1 MSTAEIPHLLSAL
14 LQQAKQHPDEV
25 ALLDSRTGDAAC
37 TWGELARMVSA
48 TANTLQTQFPWT
60 AAPKRLTY
68 RCTNHLSEVVLSLAC
83 IAAGVTEI
91 PIDAFLPKPQQ
102 ETLIQRS
109 KALHWDHDRRG
120 HHEHHHALTRSTSL
134 REAIS
139 NLEASAREVD
149 LHSPSVVLWTSGTTA
164 QPRGVMLSQHNLTTN
179 AKAKLLAVPQRTSD
193 LRLSLLSI
201 AHAYART
208 SDMGTWLLSG
218 CRWSLG
224 RGRSTLHSLPETLS
238 PTLINAVP
246 VLIHDML
253 NRIESGQSNLQS
265 LRLLGCG
272 GVAMSSE
279 QFERCLRNNI
289 GVIQGY
295 GCTETSPVICS
306 ASPDNAR
313 PNRVGPL
320 VAGWEAKVE
329 HGRLFVRGPGVMLGY
344 LDDEAATQQKISPD
358 GWLDTGDLVEIH
370 DDQLQILGRADD
382 VIVLDNG
389 FKVFP
394 ATIERQLLQLEGI
407 EQAVLLH
414 HQGQLWLL
422 LSHDQPQTTADAPT
436 GRDPVESRL
445 AESLPPGTSVKR
457 LKLSEP
463 LSIETGELT
472 AKGTPRRHIIH
483 QRRLSTNDSF
493 DGGNQAGS

>member
-1 MSTAEIPHLLSAL
+1 METADVHDLLAAL
-14 LQQAKQHPDEV
+14 IHQAKQRPDEI
-25 ALLDSRTGDAAC
+25 ALIDSQTGAAAF
-37 TWGELARMVSA
+37 TWSELTCRVDA
-48 TANTLQTQFPWT
+48 TAIMLRSKFSEATTT
-60 AAPKRLTY
+60 KRLTY
-68 RCTNHLSEVVLSLAC
+68 RCTNRPDDVVLSLAC
-83 IAAGVTEI
+83 VAAGFTEI
-91 PIDAFLPKPQQ
+91 PIDAFLPDTQQ
-102 ETLIQRS
+102 DALIKRS
-109 KALHWDHDRRG
+109 KALHWDH
-120 HHEHHHALTRSTSL
+120 ELHADSIHSSKVAD
-134 REAIS
+134 AIS
-139 NLEASAREVD
+139 NLETAARDVD
-149 LHSPSVVLWTSGTTA
+149 IHSPSLVLWTSGTTSE
-164 QPRGVMLSQHNLTTN
+164 PRGVMLSQHNLTTN
-179 AKAKLLAVPQRTSD
+179 AKAKLLAVPQKTSD

-224 RGRSTLHSLPETLS
+224 RGRSTLRSLPENLC

-246 VLIHDML
+246 VLINDIL

-279 QFERCLRNNI
+279 QFKRCQRNNI

-306 ASPDNAR
+306 ASPDNAT

-320 VAGWEAKVE
+320 VAGWESKVE
-329 HGRLFVRGPGVMLGY
+329 HGRLLVRGPGVMLGY
-344 LDDEAATQQKISPD
+344 LDDEAASQQKISPG

-370 DDQLQILGRADD
+370 DDGQFQILGRADD

-422 LSHDQPQTTADAPT
+422 LSHNQPQVTADAPT
-436 GRDPVESRL
+436 GRDLVESCL
-445 AESLPPGTSVKR
+445 AKSLPPGTSVKR
-457 LKLSEP
+457 IELSEP
-463 LSIETGELT
+463 LSIKSGELT
-472 AKGTPRRHIIH
+472 AKGTPRRSIIR
-483 QRRLSTNDSF
+483 QRRLS
-493 DGGNQAGS
+493 

>member
-1 MSTAEIPHLLSAL
+1 MSTAEPPHLLSAL
-14 LQQAKQHPDEV
+14 LHQTKQRPLEV
-25 ALLDSRTGDAAC
+25 ALIDSQTGDAAF
-37 TWGELARMVSA
+37 TWAELTCHVDAIAKVLRSKFSGAIA
-48 TANTLQTQFPWT
+48 T
-60 AAPKRLTY
+60 KRLTY
-68 RCTNHLSEVVLSLAC
+68 RCTNHPDDVVLSLAC

-91 PIDAFLPKPQQ
+91 PIDAFLPEAQQ
-102 ETLIQRS
+102 EMLIQRS
-109 KALHWDHDRRG
+109 KAMHWDH
-120 HHEHHHALTRSTSL
+120 ETHARSISSNNLTN
-134 REAIS
+134 AIS
-139 NLEASAREVD
+139 DLEASAREVD
-149 LHSPSVVLWTSGTTA
+149 LQAPSLVLWTSGTTSE
-164 QPRGVMLSQHNLTTN
+164 PRGVMLSQHNLTTN
-179 AKAKLLAVPQRTSD
+179 AKAKLLAVPQHTSD

-218 CRWSLG
+218 CRYSLG
-224 RGRSTLHSLPETLS
+224 RGRSTLRSLPSSLS

-246 VLIHDML
+246 VLIDDILHK
-253 NRIESGQSNLQS
+253 IESSQDNFQS
-265 LRLLGCG
+265 LRLIGCG
-272 GVAMSSE
+272 GVAMSS
-279 QFERCLRNNI
+279 QHFDRCQRNNL

-306 ASPDNAR
+306 ASPDNAT

-320 VAGWEAKVE
+320 VAGWESKVE

-358 GWLDTGDLVEIH
+358 GWLDTGDLIEIH
-370 DDQLQILGRADD
+370 DDGQFQILGRADD

-394 ATIERQLLQLEGI
+394 ATIERRLLQLAGI

-422 LSHDQPQTTADAPT
+422 LSHNQPQATADAPT
-436 GRDPVESRL
+436 GRDPVESCL

-457 LKLSEP
+457 LKLSKP
-463 LSIETGELT
+463 LSIQSGELT
-472 AKGTPRRHIIH
+472 AKGTPRRPIICE
-483 QRRLSTNDSF
+483 RRLF
-493 DGGNQAGS
+493 